1 MLAFFD
7 LVIIFASLL
16 KDYSIHTGSCKEPLH
31 IGPAPMQALHF
42 FVLSK
47 VEYGKDVFAVRLA

>member
-1 MLAFFD
+1 MLAFCD
-7 LVIIFASLL
+7 SIIILASLL
-16 KDYSIHTGSCKEPLH
+16 KDDSIHTGSSKELLH
-31 IGPAPMQALHF
+31 IGPARMQALHF